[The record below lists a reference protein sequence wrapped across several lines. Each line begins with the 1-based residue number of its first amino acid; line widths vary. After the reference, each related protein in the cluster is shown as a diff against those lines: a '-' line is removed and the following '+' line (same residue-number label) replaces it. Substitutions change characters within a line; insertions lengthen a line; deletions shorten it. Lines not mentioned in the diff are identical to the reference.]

1 MLLRFV
7 FLGQRQNQFKK
18 KQNKTLFLLLPAP
31 SYPQVQ
37 MMMWAL
43 PGIKR
48 ILSFFQLSRDFAKED
63 EIRVGIGT
71 RRCFG
76 GGLALSWGLGW
87 RLRGESRRWQVPLL
101 FFPLPS

>member
-71 RRCFG
+71 RIG
-76 GGLALSWGLGW
+76 VGM
-87 RLRGESRRWQVPLL
+87 RREVEMTETERAETEM
-101 FFPLPS
+101 

>member
-1 MLLRFV
+1 MLLKFV

-18 KQNKTLFLLLPAP
+18 KKQNKTRFLLLCATP
-31 SYPQVQ
+31 YPQVQ

-63 EIRVGIGT
+63 KIRVGVGT

-76 GGLALSWGLGW
+76 RGLG
-87 RLRGESRRWQVPLL
+87 
-101 FFPLPS
+101 